1 MEDGV
6 EWIVAWYEFG
16 GVMQISSACLRELPL
31 FKMGIPPPLRLA
43 DVASD
48 AKRRRSA
55 STTIILPF
63 VQSPS
68 KFYDLIGEYRY
79 SARETVQ
86 DERLRKFYGAVD
98 LPDHFQPG
106 CVDVQLEAEATPL
119 HMTRH
124 AMNLLEFMHGKHRFS
139 AELLPNEYMPG
150 VRRKTLELLLFDD
163 GSELDEAESG
173 EYYEAMRFY
182 RAIDPVIVVTETDD
196 LKITTECRPLDQRDD
211 SREQRIRSL
220 VSDILSKNEVQP
232 HFPEASKVNAKCKC
246 IRGSYSLSTTRPRHT
261 VNIIIHTTDSYGQ
274 RNASSNTVYSFEY
287 LNGRTGSTLT
297 LTVNGTKEKQLFLTP
312 IVVCEDDVDHRV
324 FVKSIAMNEMQ
335 KLLPDGA
342 VLKME

>member
-86 DERLRKFYGAVD
+86 DERLRKFYGAVH

-163 GSELDEAESG
+163 QREAEQLPSPLREG
-173 EYYEAMRFY
+173 LENDAEHTPLLMQHFGLPRAVFY
-182 RAIDPVIVVTETDD
+182 NYFKKCPSVI
-196 LKITTECRPLDQRDD
+196 C
-211 SREQRIRSL
+211 S
-220 VSDILSKNEVQP
+220 
-232 HFPEASKVNAKCKC
+232 
-246 IRGSYSLSTTRPRHT
+246 PR
-261 VNIIIHTTDSYGQ
+261 
-274 RNASSNTVYSFEY
+274 
-287 LNGRTGSTLT
+287 L
-297 LTVNGTKEKQLFLTP
+297 
-312 IVVCEDDVDHRV
+312 
-324 FVKSIAMNEMQ
+324 
-335 KLLPDGA
+335 
-342 VLKME
+342 